1 MATSQP
7 SDQELQFKKRAR
19 RRLVGAIA
27 LVLLMVT
34 VLPMILD
41 DHGNKAPQQEIA
53 ITIPNQEGSDFTS
66 KIVPVD
72 PSEADHQI
80 STALPEQM
88 SQPSPSSPKTEEAV
102 PAKPAPAQVAKAEP
116 AKTEPAKEEPEKP
129 AAAKPQAAPVE
140 PAKRAATG
148 ADGFYVQIGVY
159 SNADSVKK
167 LQDKLA
173 AQGYKSH
180 TETVTTSKGD
190 KIRLRAGPFDSRLD
204 AEGALARIKAA
215 GLSGMV
221 VKNG

>member
-34 VLPMILD
+34 ILPMILD

-53 ITIPNQEGSDFTS
+53 ITIPSQDGSDFTS

-72 PSEADHQI
+72 PAEADAQV

-88 SQPSPSSPKTEEAV
+88 SEPKPLTPKAEEA
-102 PAKPAPAQVAKAEP
+102 APAAPTAVEVAKAESP
-116 AKTEPAKEEPEKP
+116 KAEPTPKADEATPAKE
-129 AAAKPQAAPVE
+129 AAEANS
-140 PAKRAATG
+140 
-148 ADGFYVQIGVY
+148 FFVQIGVY

-167 LQDKLA
+167 LQDKLK
-173 AQGYKSH
+173 AQGYPSH
-180 TETVTTSKGD
+180 TEKIATSKGE
-190 KIRLRAGPFDSRLD
+190 KIRLRAGPFDSRLE
-204 AEGALARIKAA
+204 AEGALAKMKDA